1 MIDYLALAVALS
13 VSSVSAYYSI
23 IGLTAIFSASFWP
36 VVVMG
41 CVLEAGKLV
50 TASWLYRNWKES
62 SIFIRTY
69 LTSAVVVLMLIT
81 SMGIFGFLSKA
92 HIDQQL
98 NMSTGN
104 AEKIKVI
111 DEKIKLEQESIDDL
125 DKQVA
130 QIDSA
135 VTKMTDKGQ
144 AQGSL
149 NAADRQRKVRDE
161 LTAKKTAHLEAV
173 SSLRQERLPLESI
186 LQKMEADV
194 GPIKYIAQLIFS
206 DAGADNLERAVRAV
220 ILLLVMVF
228 DPLAV
233 VLLIA
238 ANSGLSRRRSEEE
251 VVEKKRLT
259 KKTKRV
265 NVLKIDDNNIT
276 RFIEE

>member
-36 VVVMG
+36 IVVMG
-41 CVLEAGKLV
+41 GVLEAGKLV
-50 TASWLYRNWKES
+50 TASWLYRNWKETS
-62 SIFIRTY
+62 VFIRSY
-69 LTSAVVVLMLIT
+69 LTCAVVVLMLIT

-98 NMSTGN
+98 SMTTGN
-104 AEKIKVI
+104 AEKIQII
-111 DEKIKLEQESIDDL
+111 DEKIKLERESIDDL
-125 DKQVA
+125 DKQIA

-144 AQGSL
+144 AQSSL
-149 NAADRQRKVRDE
+149 NAADKQRKVRDE
-161 LTAKKTAHLEAV
+161 LTAKKTTHLEAV
-173 SSLRQERLPLESI
+173 SSLRQERLPLVSI
-186 LQKMEADV
+186 IQKMEADV
-194 GPIKYIAQLIFS
+194 GPIKYIAQLIYS
-206 DAGADNLERAVRAV
+206 DAGSDNLERAVRAV
-220 ILLLVMVF
+220 ILLLVIVF

-238 ANSGLSRRRSEEE
+238 ANSGLSKRKKEEV

-259 KKTKRV
+259 KKPKRV
-265 NVLKIDDNNIT
+265 NVLKIDDNNVT